1 MANRQENVMTSA
13 LNPIVAYEHI
23 ADLQRQ
29 AARYRAARPGSA
41 EVQVRPIELR
51 LVQSGQDAAASQL
64 AALDDAAEL
73 EGPAL
78 IAFMDGEPVAA
89 TSLTDGRV
97 VADPF
102 VATADAV
109 SLLRLRA
116 EHLAGRPSHRSLRS
130 ILRLRLRLAA

>member
-13 LNPIVAYEHI
+13 LNPILANEHI

-29 AARYRAARPGSA
+29 ADHYRAAHPGSA
-41 EVQVRPIELR
+41 EVEVRSIELR
-51 LVQSGQDAAASQL
+51 LVQSGQDTPASQL

-78 IAFMDGEPVAA
+78 VAFMECEPVAA
-89 TSLTDGRV
+89 LSLTDGRV

-102 VATADAV
+102 VATGEAV

-116 EHLAGRPSHRSLRS
+116 EHLAAQPSHRSLRS
-130 ILRLRLRLAA
+130 RLRLRLAA

>member
-1 MANRQENVMTSA
+1 M
-13 LNPIVAYEHI
+13 
-23 ADLQRQ
+23 
-29 AARYRAARPGSA
+29 
-41 EVQVRPIELR
+41 QVRPIELR

-73 EGPAL
+73 DGPAL

-102 VATADAV
+102 VPTAEAV

-116 EHLAGRPSHRSLRS
+116 EHLCGRPSHRSLRS
-130 ILRLRLRLAA
+130 ILHLRLAA

>member
-1 MANRQENVMTSA
+1 MNSA
-13 LNPIVAYEHI
+13 LNPILATEHI

-29 AARYRAARPGSA
+29 AARYRAAHPGSA

-51 LVQSGQDAAASQL
+51 LVQSGQDAAVSQL

-73 EGPAL
+73 DGPAL
-78 IAFMDGEPVAA
+78 IAFMDGTPVAA

-102 VATADAV
+102 VATAGAV

-116 EHLAGRPSHRSLRS
+116 EHLTGRPSHRSLRS
-130 ILRLRLRLAA
+130 ILHLRLAA

>member
-13 LNPIVAYEHI
+13 LNPILANEHI

-29 AARYRAARPGSA
+29 AARYRAAHPGSA
-41 EVQVRPIELR
+41 EGQVRPIELR
-51 LVQSGQDAAASQL
+51 LVQSGQDSAASQL

-78 IAFMDGEPVAA
+78 IAFTEGEPLAA
-89 TSLTDGRV
+89 LSLTDGRV

-102 VATADAV
+102 VATSEAV

-130 ILRLRLRLAA
+130 ILHLRLAA

>member
-13 LNPIVAYEHI
+13 LSSILANEHI

-29 AARYRAARPGSA
+29 AARYRAGRPGSA
-41 EVQVRPIELR
+41 EVEVRPIELR
-51 LVQSGQDAAASQL
+51 LVQSGHDAAASQL

-78 IAFMDGEPVAA
+78 VAFMDGDPVAA
-89 TSLTDGRV
+89 TSLCDGRV

-102 VATADAV
+102 VATTEAV

-116 EHLAGRPSHRSLRS
+116 EHLAGRPSHRSLRN
-130 ILRLRLRLAA
+130 ILHLRLAA

>member
-1 MANRQENVMTSA
+1 MANRQENVMTSG
-13 LNPIVAYEHI
+13 LNPILANEHI

-29 AARYRAARPGSA
+29 ATRYRAARPGSA

-51 LVQSGQDAAASQL
+51 LVQSGQDTAASQL
-64 AALDDAAEL
+64 AALDDAAAV

-78 IAFMDGEPVAA
+78 IAFMDRRPVAA
-89 TSLTDGRV
+89 LALTDGRV

-102 VATADAV
+102 VPSGEAV

-116 EHLAGRPSHRSLRS
+116 EHLDGRPSHRSLRS
-130 ILRLRLRLAA
+130 ILHLRLAA

>member
-13 LNPIVAYEHI
+13 LNPLLANEHI

-29 AARYRAARPGSA
+29 AARYRAAHPGST

-51 LVQSGQDAAASQL
+51 LVQSGQDSAPSQL
-64 AALDDAAEL
+64 AALEDAAEL

-78 IAFMDGEPVAA
+78 IALMEGEPVAA
-89 TSLTDGRV
+89 LSLTDGRV

-102 VATADAV
+102 VATGEAV
-109 SLLRLRA
+109 SL
-116 EHLAGRPSHRSLRS
+116 
-130 ILRLRLRLAA
+130 

>member
-13 LNPIVAYEHI
+13 LNPILAHEHI

-41 EVQVRPIELR
+41 EAQVRPIELR
-51 LVQSGQDAAASQL
+51 LVQSGREATASQL

-102 VATADAV
+102 VATGEAV

-116 EHLAGRPSHRSLRS
+116 EHLSGRPSHRSLRS
-130 ILRLRLRLAA
+130 ILHLRLAA